1 MIQKDENTETV
12 FVREV
17 SAQYHGRKQPLV
29 HIGQPADAAAF
40 IRSVLPDNSREHFVT
55 LHLDGAHQVI
65 AYSITGT
72 GGANFCHV
80 HPREVFQTAFLVG
93 AVALV
98 VGHNHPSN
106 SITPSVEDRKITE
119 RLKEAGDLLGI
130 KVLDHVLVCEELF
143 YSIET
148 DDAGELSGLDCAV
161 NI

>member
-1 MIQKDENTETV
+1 MIQKDENTQTV

-80 HPREVFQTAFLVG
+80 HPREVFSNR
-93 AVALV
+93 V
-98 VGHNHPSN
+98 VG
-106 SITPSVEDRKITE
+106 R
-119 RLKEAGDLLGI
+119 
-130 KVLDHVLVCEELF
+130 
-143 YSIET
+143 
-148 DDAGELSGLDCAV
+148 SGRARGRTQSP
-161 NI
+161 IRSS